1 MPLRN
6 AWFLRSF
13 VSSLVVCAAALTACK
28 AAPAR
33 AAEMAAMPSE
43 PAPVGVAAATD
54 TAVFAGG
61 CFWGVEAV
69 FQHLN
74 GVADAVSG
82 YAGGSVRS
90 PSYELVSSGT
100 TGHAESVLVVYDP
113 SRISY
118 DQLLQ
123 VFFTVAHD
131 PTQVNRQGPDVGPQY
146 RSAIFYSNTAQRDA
160 ARRFIAKLEAAKVYS
175 APVVTEVSPLAS
187 FDQAEDYHQN
197 YLAQHPNQPYIVIN
211 DAPKLEELRRRFP
224 ALYRS

>member
-6 AWFLRSF
+6 ARFLRSF

-33 AAEMAAMPSE
+33 AAEMAPMPSE

-74 GVADAVSG
+74 GVADAVAG

-131 PTQVNRQGPDVGPQY
+131 PTQADRQGPDVGPQY
-146 RSAIFYSNTAQRDA
+146 RSAIFYSNAAQRDA
-160 ARRFIAKLEAAKVYS
+160 ARRSIARLEAARVYS
-175 APVVTEVSPLAS
+175 APVVTEVSPLGS
-187 FDQAEDYHQN
+187 FNQAEDYHQN
-197 YLAQHPNQPYIVIN
+197 YLAQHPNEPYIVIN